1 MSFFEGDTRKGEQP
15 APPPR
20 ALTPVEIGVI
30 IGTITVFV
38 GVVGTLFYYRTRR
51 AKKRRGENGERVD
64 DGDDVDDDDEEHR
77 VQGPGHSKN
86 DDASSRGEDERRVTR
101 PSPPP
106 PPPPRTLPPRKKRI
120 WDPYEGPKI
129 EEADGNSPAPLR
141 SAVVRKNMTNMLT
154 RSKLREARATKCG
167 KA

>member
-38 GVVGTLFYYRTRR
+38 GVVGTLFYYRTRK
-51 AKKRRGENGERVD
+51 AKKRRVENGERVD
-64 DGDDVDDDDEEHR
+64 DGDDVDDDDDDDDDDGERR
-77 VQGPGHSKN
+77 VHGPYHNKN
-86 DDASSRGEDERRVTR
+86 DDASSRGGGEEDERRVTR

-106 PPPPRTLPPRKKRI
+106 PPPPRTLTPRKKRI
-120 WDPYEGPKI
+120 WDPYEGPKM
-129 EEADGNSPAPLR
+129 EEADVERGESHEMR
-141 SAVVRKNMTNMLT
+141 QGMKFEYR
-154 RSKLREARATKCG
+154 
-167 KA
+167 